1 MVWRRCHPQ
10 GESSTEITHTQP
22 LPKNTLHPQNN
33 THFDGKASSLF
44 PICEVGQHKKHPGFN
59 PGDNNSPN
67 NFYTYFSSDIINY
80 YHSFNNQWQPGDQ
93 KLPNQMLP
101 LPDKTSRT
109 VTPGSSLQQLIL
121 QSWEVSS
128 MTKSLCFINKY
139 MLSFFK
145 KKSGMYI
152 NSSTYNSNFRKKDIL
167 NSSLVTCTGGD
178 RMKEVSQ
185 LQMVTWPSDR
195 QCSSLM
201 RLRND
206 QYRFLCFGSQ
216 SWEALIDCSQ
226 LTPRKC
232 IPLPPLKNLCTDCLA
247 IVLANHNITTGS
259 KV

>member
-145 KKSGMYI
+145 KI
-152 NSSTYNSNFRKKDIL
+152 LVCTLILQHTIPILEKKIF
-167 NSSLVTCTGGD
+167 
-178 RMKEVSQ
+178 
-185 LQMVTWPSDR
+185 W
-195 QCSSLM
+195 
-201 RLRND
+201 
-206 QYRFLCFGSQ
+206 
-216 SWEALIDCSQ
+216 
-226 LTPRKC
+226 
-232 IPLPPLKNLCTDCLA
+232 IPLLSPAQEETEWRRYL
-247 IVLANHNITTGS
+247 S
-259 KV
+259 YRW